1 MINPKEMLAIAI
13 AIIILAFSNSL
24 KSISEGNSEIFAYSI
39 IFFAIIFIVYIA
51 GKKLMAN
58 YLESEEET
66 KILTFQRY
74 GLYERSY
81 LKTPFPI
88 GIILSFALSIFSL
101 GYIRWFAVTETEV
114 KSKIGR
120 AVRKHEYYSYS
131 EMTEFHIAS
140 ISAAGISLLFVLSF
154 IAYLINQPE
163 LAKLS
168 VYFAAFNL
176 LPLGKLDG
184 TRIFFGARILYA
196 ILSAIALIALGYVW
210 LLV

>member
-1 MINPKEMLAIAI
+1 MINPKEIF
-13 AIIILAFSNSL
+13 AIIIALVVLAFSNSF
-24 KSISEGNSEIFAYSI
+24 KNIYEGNSAHFLYSLL
-39 IFFAIIFIVYIA
+39 FFAIIFIVYIA
-51 GKKLMAN
+51 GKKLMAF

-74 GLYERSY
+74 GIYERSY
-81 LKTPFPI
+81 LKTPVPI
-88 GIILSFALSIFSL
+88 GIILSFLLSILSL
-101 GYIRWFAVTETEV
+101 GYIKWFALTETDV
-114 KSKIGR
+114 KAKIGR

-140 ISAAGISLLFVLSF
+140 ISAAGIFPLFILSF

-168 VYFAAFNL
+168 VYFACFNL

-184 TRIFFGARILYA
+184 TKIFFGAKIVYA
-196 ILSAIALIALGYVW
+196 ILAAIALIALGYVW

>member
-1 MINPKEMLAIAI
+1 MINPKELLAVIIAI
-13 AIIILAFSNSL
+13 VILAFSNSF
-24 KSISEGNSEIFAYSI
+24 KSILNGNSAHFLYSI
-39 IFFAIIFIVYIA
+39 VFFAIILAAYMA
-51 GKKLMAN
+51 GKKLMAF
-58 YLESEEET
+58 YLESKEET

-81 LKTPFPI
+81 LKTPVPI
-88 GIILSFALSIFSL
+88 GIIISFVLSVLSL
-101 GYIRWFAVTETEV
+101 GYVKWFALTETYI
-114 KSKIGR
+114 KAKIGR

-140 ISAAGISLLFVLSF
+140 ISAAGIFSLLILSF

-176 LPLGKLDG
+176 IPLGKLDG
-184 TRIFFGARILYA
+184 TRIFFGSRILYSILASIA
-196 ILSAIALIALGYVW
+196 IIALGYVW